1 MIKVVGLSGVEGFGM
16 DSKKLG
22 EFLRSRYPDVPPV
35 ADLVK
40 VCGSRVPV
48 ASVAAVLVAAG
59 VDELP
64 AHNAEF
70 EAFKKVQIGCSQDV
84 NVAWVALKCRSLLW
98 AADGQSRLRAA
109 MSKAGNATVVVLN
122 RTDGKQS
129 LVVHPST
136 RERGRW
142 QLTRMDE
149 RGPSGHVDFGSREE
163 AIASAIGWHPK
174 GHLYNEGGVDFMV
187 FHTEG

>member
-1 MIKVVGLSGVEGFGM
+1 M

-22 EFLRSRYPDVPPV
+22 EFLRSRYPDVPTV
-35 ADLVK
+35 ADLVD
-40 VCGSRVPV
+40 VCGSRIPV
-48 ASVAAVLVAAG
+48 ASVAAALVAAG
-59 VDELP
+59 VDELV

-70 EAFKKVQIGCSQDV
+70 EAFKKVPVGGSEDV

-109 MSKAGNATVVVLN
+109 MSKAGNATVVVLK
-122 RTDGKQS
+122 RTDGQQS

-149 RGPSGHVDFGSREE
+149 RGPAGHVDFGSREE
-163 AIASAIGWHPK
+163 AIASAIGCHPK

-187 FHTEG
+187 SNTEG

>member
-1 MIKVVGLSGVEGFGM
+1 M

-22 EFLRSRYPDVPPV
+22 EFLRSRYPDVPPI
-35 ADLVK
+35 ADLVN
-40 VCGSRVPV
+40 VCGTRVPV

-70 EAFKKVQIGCSQDV
+70 EAFKKVPVGGSGDV

-109 MSKAGNATVVVLN
+109 LSRVGNAIVVMLE
-122 RTDGKQS
+122 RSDGMQK
-129 LVVHPST
+129 LIVHPST
-136 RERGRW
+136 RDRGRW

-149 RGPSGHVDFGSREE
+149 RGPAGHVDFGSRDE
-163 AIASAIGWHPK
+163 AIASAIGCHPK
-174 GHLYNEGGVDFMV
+174 GYLYNEGGVEFSV
-187 FHTEG
+187 CHAEG